1 LKIAVLRKG
10 RASFV
15 IIPAAAHAQR
25 YAQINMDL
33 RLELDSDDIGFLAM
47 IAEAIQ

>member
-1 LKIAVLRKG
+1 MNFAVLRES
-10 RASFV
+10 RANLAV
-15 IIPAAAHAQR
+15 IWAAAHAQR